1 MGKSHIVIVLV
12 NSYMISIE
20 WRLKISFGV
29 VMISLVMLNA
39 TIWSSEVKAT
49 VGVSSSFD
57 LSKPFLTDKEP
68 YISLVNTSFN
78 NSTSSV
84 KPLITSGEQLSNNY
98 TFANIPDGLGA
109 VQIING
115 TVDVFVNHELEN
127 KTDHGGFAK
136 VSKLRLNQTDGSIMG
151 AELIINGSEGYK
163 RFCSASI
170 IEGYG
175 FEHPIFFTNE
185 EVGDGNVLAI
195 DAVNRTVT
203 KMPWLGKFS
212 HENTIHVPYFSNT
225 INKTVLLGFEDGEPT
240 ESEVY
245 MYVADTPKDLM
256 TGRGQLY
263 VFGSISNATNA
274 ATENQS
280 STSGSWN
287 EIYFS
292 NGTING
298 KFIPLKWDYKTQNE
312 TDLDNEAIVA
322 GGFQFIRAED
332 GALDKR
338 ENMQNILYM
347 ADTGSETDE
356 NDKIIPAGIN
366 GQDWT
371 NGRIYKFTFTD
382 MKDPTKALFEVIMDG
397 NDPLALGYNEL
408 KNPDNVDTSINNLV
422 INEDFIDVNRLNATA
437 PYDITNN
444 AKILRVDINNQ
455 KTTNGA
461 KNNTETIAYVN
472 QSEDMAAKHG
482 DWESSGILDVS
493 KYFGKGSWLT
503 SVQAHTLKEGGQ
515 LLLLNISGS

>member
-1 MGKSHIVIVLV
+1 MFP
-12 NSYMISIE
+12 IE
-20 WRLKISFGV
+20 RRLKISFGA
-29 VMISLVMLNA
+29 VMISLLMLNA

-49 VGVSSSFD
+49 VGVPSSFD
-57 LSKPFLTDKEP
+57 LTKPFLTDKRP

-84 KPLITSGEQLSNNY
+84 KPLITSGEQMSNNY

-109 VQIING
+109 VQIKNG
-115 TVDVFVNHELEN
+115 TLDVFVNHELEN

-136 VSKLRLNQTDGSIMG
+136 VSRLSLNQTDGSIMG

-163 RFCSASI
+163 RFCSASLV
-170 IEGYG
+170 EGYG
-175 FEHPIFFTNE
+175 FEHPVFFTNE
-185 EVGDGNVLAI
+185 EVGDGIVLAI
-195 DAVNRTVT
+195 DAVNGTVT
-203 KMPWLGKFS
+203 EMPWLGKFS

-225 INKTVLLGFEDGEPT
+225 MNKTVILGFEDGEPT

-245 MYVADTPKDLM
+245 MFVADTPKDLM
-256 TGRGQLY
+256 AGRGQLY
-263 VFGSISNATNA
+263 VFGGISNNATNA
-274 ATENQS
+274 AAKNQS
-280 STSGSWN
+280 STTDSWN
-287 EIYFS
+287 EIYSS

-298 KFIPLKWDYKTQNE
+298 KFIPLKWNYKIQNE

-322 GGFQFIRAED
+322 GGFQFIRPED

-338 ENMQNILYM
+338 EHMRNILYM

-371 NGRIYKFTFTD
+371 KGRIYKFTFTD
-382 MKDPTKALFEVIMDG
+382 TKDPTKALFEVIMDG
-397 NDPLALGYNEL
+397 NDPMAHGYNIL
-408 KNPDNVDTSINNLV
+408 KNPDNVDTSTNSLM
-422 INEDFIDVNRLNATA
+422 INEDFIDANRLNATA

-444 AKILRVDINNQ
+444 AKILRVDIGSQ
-455 KTTNGA
+455 KTVNTAN
-461 KNNTETIAYVN
+461 NNTETIAYVN
-472 QSEDMAAKHG
+472 QSEDLAAKHG

-493 KYFGKGSWLT
+493 KYFGKGSWLIN
-503 SVQAHTLKEGGQ
+503 VQAHTLKEGGQ